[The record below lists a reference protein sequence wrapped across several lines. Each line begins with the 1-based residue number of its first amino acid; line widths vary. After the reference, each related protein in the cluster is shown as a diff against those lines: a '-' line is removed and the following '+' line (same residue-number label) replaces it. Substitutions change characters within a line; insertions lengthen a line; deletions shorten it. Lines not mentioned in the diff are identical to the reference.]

1 MFRMI
6 GDAGRAQEGLVTSRR
21 TSASGWGGEATA
33 RLLAAALLVGVAL
46 GGARASSAEPP
57 PATACAAADVTGLR
71 ASLRAELEAYLE
83 RRRTPEHISAVSL
96 QATIPGC
103 RPIDVAVGSTRFD
116 GGRPISTQSLWQIGS
131 NTKAFTSVVLLQLE
145 AEGKLSIDDTLD
157 EWLP

>member
-33 RLLAAALLVGVAL
+33 LLRAAALLVGVAL

-57 PATACAAADVTGLR
+57 QATACAATAVTGLR

-83 RRRTPEHISAVSL
+83 RRRTPEHISAV
-96 QATIPGC
+96 
-103 RPIDVAVGSTRFD
+103 
-116 GGRPISTQSLWQIGS
+116 
-131 NTKAFTSVVLLQLE
+131 
-145 AEGKLSIDDTLD
+145 
-157 EWLP
+157 